1 MQLIAMHHL
10 SKALR
15 FIEGS
20 NEQYQCIVY
29 WRLNEDFIRIS
40 DSCSFNYDK
49 STRVP
54 KFTNPFRRQ

>member
-20 NEQYQCIVY
+20 NEQYKCIVY
-29 WRLNEDFIRIS
+29 WELDEEFIEIANTTCFRYTNANRI
-40 DSCSFNYDK
+40 
-49 STRVP
+49 P
-54 KFTNPFRRQ
+54 KFTNPFRGQ

>member
-10 SKALR
+10 SKNFH

-20 NEQYQCIVY
+20 NEQYQCIVF
-29 WRLNEDFIRIS
+29 WRLNKDSIRIS
-40 DSCSFNYDK
+40 DTCSFKYNE
-49 STRVP
+49 SNSVP